1 MPQSL
6 LDQLSQ
12 MTVVVADTGDI
23 SAIRKFKPRDATT
36 NPSLIM
42 AAAQMKEYAQVVD
55 DALRWAKK
63 EEGGDAGKDAIVRQA
78 MDRLSV
84 EFGLRILAIVAGRV
98 STEVDARLSFD
109 TQATV
114 QKARKLIAQY
124 EAAGTSRQ
132 RVLIKIASTWEGIRA
147 AEILEKEG
155 IHCNLTLLFGVH
167 QAIACAEAGVTL
179 ISPFVGRILDWYK
192 KSTGKSGY
200 EASEDPGVMSV
211 TRIYNYFK
219 HFGYKTEVMGAS
231 FRNLGEITELAGCD
245 LLTIAP
251 NFLED
256 LSKTHDELPRKLDGE
271 KARAQKVDR
280 IPVDEAA
287 FRKMHAADRMASDKL
302 EEGIGG
308 FTKAILALEKL
319 LGDRLDALSSPDRAA
334 AKSEVAHKLFKVY
347 DLDGD
352 GFITREEWGGTD
364 AVFDALDV
372 DRDGRITP
380 EELSAG
386 LGAAFRLEA

>member
-1 MPQSL
+1 MASL

-23 SAIRKFKPRDATT
+23 NAIRKFKPRDATT

-55 DALRWAKK
+55 DALTWAKK
-63 EEGGDAGKDAIVRQA
+63 EAGAGATREAVVGKAI
-78 MDRLSV
+78 DRLSV
-84 EFGLRILAIVAGRV
+84 EFGLRILQIVSGRV

-114 QKARKLIAQY
+114 EKARSLIAQY
-124 EAAGTSRQ
+124 EKAGTSRS
-132 RVLIKIASTWEGIRA
+132 RILIKIASTWEGIRA

-155 IHCNLTLLFGVH
+155 IHCNLTLLFGIH

-200 EASEDPGVMSV
+200 EAAEDPGVLSV

-219 HFGYKTEVMGAS
+219 RYGHKTEVMGAS
-231 FRNLGEITELAGCD
+231 FRNVGEITELAGCD

-251 NFLED
+251 NYLED
-256 LSKTHDELPRKLDGE
+256 LTKTQDVLPRKLDPE
-271 KARAQKVDR
+271 KAKTMTIDR
-280 IPVDEAA
+280 IAVDEAA
-287 FRKMHAADRMASDKL
+287 FRKMHAEDKMASDKL
-302 EEGIGG
+302 AEGIEG
-308 FTKAILALEKL
+308 FTKAIVQLEKL
-319 LGDRLDALSSPDRAA
+319 LGDRLALLSSPERVA
-334 AKSEVAHKLFKVY
+334 AKGEVASRLFKVY
-347 DLDGD
+347 DMDGD
-352 GFITREEWGGTD
+352 GYITREEWGGTD
-364 AVFDALDV
+364 AVFDALDL
-372 DRDGRITP
+372 DRDGRIAP
-380 EELSAG
+380 DELAAG
-386 LGAAFRLEA
+386 LGAAIRLD